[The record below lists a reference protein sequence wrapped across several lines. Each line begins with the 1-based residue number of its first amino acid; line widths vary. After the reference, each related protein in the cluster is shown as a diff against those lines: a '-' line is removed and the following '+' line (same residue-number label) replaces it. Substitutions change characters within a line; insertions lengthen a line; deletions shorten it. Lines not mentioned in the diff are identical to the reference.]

1 MQELKIDFIYANEL
15 EIKENRITGNLLGKI
30 MDAAGKA
37 DAVRDASTISS
48 IPLNN
53 VVVVGDGAND
63 LEMMS
68 IAGHSFAYNAKPLVR
83 EKAETTISHPD
94 MRAVLLFVGVK

>member
-1 MQELKIDFIYANEL
+1 
-15 EIKENRITGNLLGKI
+15 

-37 DAVRDASTISS
+37 NAVREATAISN

-68 IAGHSFAYNAKPLVR
+68 IAGHSFAYNAKQIVR

-94 MRAVLLFVGVK
+94 MRAILLFVGVK